1 MKKETTP
8 PAGGDDTA
16 APIETSVE
24 ITDEASTEAES
35 QFDPKHEWPAKG
47 GCYVREA
54 DGTLKSEG

>member
-16 APIETSVE
+16 ASIETPVE
-24 ITDEASTEAES
+24 ITDEAAKEGAS
-35 QFDPKHEWPAKG
+35 QFDRKHEWPTKG
-47 GCYVREA
+47 GCYVRQP